1 MNIVVSSLC
10 QTMNIRRS
18 NSLKERQISLCLII
32 ISTVTIPERA
42 MATKK
47 KLTINV
53 DRGTSLNQKR
63 KEVKHFTTKMF
74 TVLDWSCYAMFGKS
88 LMMYIYFLE
97 GFRRSPIPYWISH
110 FSSSNF
116 LIKEY
121 VTSQGCIKSLKL
133 LMIWWRLLYASSDE
147 SSKCTFS
154 VNINDI
160 ELKMSNVIQ
169 KKEGIFDL
177 MYAVHMF
184 LLNLYQ
190 LKAMLMPPPSPQFQ
204 RW

>member
-63 KEVKHFTTKMF
+63 KEV
-74 TVLDWSCYAMFGKS
+74 
-88 LMMYIYFLE
+88 
-97 GFRRSPIPYWISH
+97 
-110 FSSSNF
+110 
-116 LIKEY
+116 
-121 VTSQGCIKSLKL
+121 
-133 LMIWWRLLYASSDE
+133 
-147 SSKCTFS
+147 
-154 VNINDI
+154 
-160 ELKMSNVIQ
+160 
-169 KKEGIFDL
+169 
-177 MYAVHMF
+177 
-184 LLNLYQ
+184 
-190 LKAMLMPPPSPQFQ
+190 
-204 RW
+204 